1 MYASFDTDAGAGIE
15 RRDGYSECSWRFI
28 ASFSRVDGLLGLLQA
43 AA

>member
-1 MYASFDTDAGAGIE
+1 MYAPFDTDAGAGIE

-28 ASFSRVDGLLGLLQA
+28 ASFSRVDGLPALLQA